1 MRYSRVMIESIG
13 YALAPNVI
21 TSAALEERLAP
32 VYDALKLPSGQI
44 AALTGVRERRFWDAG
59 QRMADGASCNSRTTP
74 VPTVP
79 NPIMPIP
86 MASLTWLTR
95 RTGSAI
101 RVAAGR

>member
-1 MRYSRVMIESIG
+1 MIESIG

-59 QRMADGASCNSRTTP
+59 QRMADGAAR
-74 VPTVP
+74 
-79 NPIMPIP
+79 
-86 MASLTWLTR
+86 
-95 RTGSAI
+95 
-101 RVAAGR
+101 AGRKALAAACSSPFSLNAWPRLKWARA